1 MYDVVIIG
9 GGNSA
14 IEHQEAIKEFL
25 KANPQTAVVFA
36 TCRHAASYLDI
47 ANDKYYCLVGNEAK
61 RMKRN
66 IKKDEF
72 KGKCILAP
80 FPRKM
85 GTEVPEFAETST
97 FELRDIAFT
106 KDYLD
111 SCTAIALQIALDL
124 EAKDIFFIGYDGYK
138 GEVLSEKEMDLTNE
152 NRTLFSSFKTSSK
165 KPLVSLTDTLY
176 KELEVKSIY
185 QFI

>member
-1 MYDVVIIG
+1 MIIG

-14 IEHQEAIKEFL
+14 IEHQEAIKEYL
-25 KANPQTAVVFA
+25 KAHPNVAVIFV

-47 ANDKYYCLVGNEAK
+47 DNDKYYCLVGNEAK

-66 IKKDEF
+66 IKASEF
-72 KGKCILAP
+72 NGKCILAP

-85 GTEVPEFAETST
+85 GTEVPDFAEDST
-97 FELRDIAFT
+97 FELKDIVFT
-106 KDYLD
+106 QDYLD

-124 EAKDIFFIGYDGYK
+124 EAKDIFVIGYDGYK

-152 NRTLFSSFKTSSK
+152 NRTLFTGFVSYFK
-165 KPLVSLTDTLY
+165 KPLISLTDTLY

-185 QFI
+185 QLI